1 MDNFIWN
8 ALVAGIGV
16 AIVTGPLGC
25 FLVWRRMAYFG
36 DTMAHA
42 GLLGI
47 ALGLLL
53 GINLVLGVM
62 SIGVAIAVLLA
73 LLQRQRRVAT
83 DTLLGILAHTTLA
96 LGLVVIGLMPW
107 LRVDLVGY
115 LFGDILAINPT
126 DLMWI
131 WGGGAAIL
139 AVLIMLWRPLLAITV
154 HEDLARAEGVKTVF
168 VRIGFMV
175 LIALVIAV
183 AMKIVGVL
191 LITALSIIPAAAARR
206 FSRSPEGMAIQAA
219 LNGVLA
225 VIMGIFSSLE
235 FDTPAGPSIV
245 VAAMVIFLFSQL
257 PILKSGSLSR

>member
-8 ALVAGIGV
+8 ALAAGIGV
-16 AIVTGPLGC
+16 AIVTGPIGC

-36 DTMAHA
+36 DTMAHS

-47 ALGLLL
+47 ALGFLL

-62 SIGVAIAVLLA
+62 SIGVSIAVILA

-83 DTLLGILAHTTLA
+83 DTLLGILAHTTLS

-115 LFGDILAINPT
+115 LFGDILAIT
-126 DLMWI
+126 RADLMWI
-131 WGGGAAIL
+131 WGGGAIILAIL
-139 AVLIMLWRPLLAITV
+139 AMMWRPLLAMTV
-154 HEDLARAEGVKTVF
+154 HEDLARAEGVKTVW

-183 AMKIVGVL
+183 AMKIVGIL

-219 LNGVLA
+219 LNGILA
-225 VIMGIFSSLE
+225 VILGIFSSLGM
-235 FDTPAGPSIV
+235 DTPAGPSIV
-245 VAAMVIFLFSQL
+245 VAAMAIFLFSQL
-257 PILKSGSLSR
+257 PALKTIR

>member
-1 MDNFIWN
+1 MDSFIWN
-8 ALVAGIGV
+8 ALAAGIGV

-36 DTMAHA
+36 DTMAHS

-47 ALGLLL
+47 ALGFLL
-53 GINLVLGVM
+53 GINLVVGVLA
-62 SIGVAIAVLLA
+62 IGVAIAVVLA
-73 LLQRQRRVAT
+73 LLQRQHRVAT
-83 DTLLGILAHTTLA
+83 DTLLGILAHTTLS

-115 LFGDILAINPT
+115 LFGDILAINQA

-131 WGGGAAIL
+131 WGGGAIIL
-139 AVLIMLWRPLLAITV
+139 ASLAVLWRPLLAITI
-154 HEDLARAEGVKTVF
+154 HEDLARAEGIRAVQT
-168 VRIGFMV
+168 RIGFMV

-183 AMKIVGVL
+183 AMKIVGIL

-206 FSRSPEGMAIQAA
+206 FSRSPEGMAVQAA
-219 LNGVLA
+219 LNGILA
-225 VIMGIFSSLE
+225 VIIGLFSSLE

-245 VAAMVIFLFSQL
+245 VAATLIFLFTQL
-257 PILKSGSLSR
+257 PVMKAAR